1 MKARAVPAPRV
12 LGVPPRAATVLA
24 AAVFAT
30 AVFGVTACS
39 AGGPAAATFTPEGGS
54 ATAAGGGQ
62 ASDAAAPGG
71 YVMPAFGTNVHVQM
85 TSWLPADAS
94 EAQAVNTDKDYELAF
109 LYAEYKGGQD
119 QSWVN
124 YVSPV
129 MQTAVQQSLQA
140 SDVTT
145 ESFTGTIEYFDM
157 SVIPDPL
164 VKGDLD
170 VSACF
175 DNAGSTNTDLTTG
188 KVIPDTG
195 SPDSHYVR
203 ISDELR
209 KDSAG
214 QWQVVSSLPAV
225 YYPEAKQCKP

>member
-1 MKARAVPAPRV
+1 MRARTGLSV
-12 LGVPPRAATVLA
+12 ATGLLA
-24 AAVFAT
+24 AAT
-30 AVFGVTACS
+30 LLAVAACS
-39 AGGPAAATFTPEGGS
+39 AQPTAATFKPKGGS
-54 ATAAGGGQ
+54 SAAGGGQ
-62 ASDAAAPGG
+62 ASAAAASSGG
-71 YVMPAFGTNVHVQM
+71 YVMPPFGQNVHVEM
-85 TSWLPADAS
+85 TSWMPSDS
-94 EAQAVNTDKDYELAF
+94 TDAQAVKVDKDYELAF

-140 SDVTT
+140 TDVTT
-145 ESFTGTIEYFDM
+145 ESFNGTIQYFDM

-170 VSACF
+170 VSTCF
-175 DNAGSTNTDLTTG
+175 DNAGSSNTNLTTG
-188 KVIPDTG
+188 AVIPDTS

-203 ISDELR
+203 IADELR
-209 KDSAG
+209 KNSVG

-225 YYPEAKQCKP
+225 YYPEASECKP